1 MDFSRRGDIHS
12 RDGTLFHVRVF
23 VLDTNRKWIASLA
36 VAFLLL
42 CGPLPSA
49 GGDNAPMAPPGQV
62 AGRAPAIVPGTERVS
77 ERLFGL
83 PGLTNVGR
91 VANGIFRGAQPEP
104 EGYATLKAMGVRT
117 VINLRTRHGERKAV
131 EAGGMRYVE
140 IPMSFWRDVDP
151 AVVRK
156 ALSVMTDPTSQPIFV
171 HCSVGADRTGVVVAV
186 YRMEV
191 DGWSE
196 AEAEAEMEAFGF
208 HEIWS
213 QLKEYVRRYPGVPE
227 EVREEVRDEMK
238 AGDGP

>member
-1 MDFSRRGDIHS
+1 MESTVKEPTTMGKRRFAGRIATV
-12 RDGTLFHVRVF
+12 GALLLLF
-23 VLDTNRKWIASLA
+23 VLL
-36 VAFLLL
+36 
-42 CGPLPSA
+42 
-49 GGDNAPMAPPGQV
+49 APPG
-62 AGRAPAIVPGTERVS
+62 ALPGPGDAPGNPSARSGISGDNSAVSPRNFRVS

-131 EAGGMRYVE
+131 EAAGMRYVE
-140 IPMSFWRDVDP
+140 IPMSFWKNVDP

-156 ALSVMTDPTSQPIFV
+156 ALSAMTDPASQPVFV
-171 HCSVGADRTGVVVAV
+171 HCSVGVDRTGVVVAV

-213 QLKEYVRRYPGVPE
+213 QLKEFVRGYPEDPE

>member
-1 MDFSRRGDIHS
+1 M
-12 RDGTLFHVRVF
+12 RDT
-23 VLDTNRKWIASLA
+23 DRKWLASLA
-36 VAFLLL
+36 AAFLCL
-42 CGPLPSA
+42 CGPLPA
-49 GGDNAPMAPPGQV
+49 ARGGGNAPIAPPVQV

-91 VANGIFRGAQPEP
+91 VATGIFRGAQPEP

-117 VINLRTRHGERKAV
+117 VINLRTRHGEREAV
-131 EAGGMRYVE
+131 EAAGMRYVE

-151 AVVRK
+151 AVVRL
-156 ALSVMTDPTSQPIFV
+156 ALSVMTDPANQPVFV
-171 HCSVGADRTGVVVAV
+171 HCSRGADRTGVVAAV

-227 EVREEVRDEMK
+227 EVRDEVK

>member
-1 MDFSRRGDIHS
+1 MESTVIEP
-12 RDGTLFHVRVF
+12 T
-23 VLDTNRKWIASLA
+23 
-36 VAFLLL
+36 
-42 CGPLPSA
+42 SA
-49 GGDNAPMAPPGQV
+49 GKRFFAGRIAPVAVLSLLFWLVAPPG
-62 AGRAPAIVPGTERVS
+62 ASPGADAASGNPSSRSGRIGDNSAVPPRNFRVS

-104 EGYATLKAMGVRT
+104 EGYATLKTMGIRT
-117 VINLRTRHGERKAV
+117 VINLRTCHGERRAV
-131 EAGGMRYVE
+131 EAAGMRYVE

-156 ALSVMTDPTSQPIFV
+156 ALSAMTDPANQPVFV
-171 HCSVGADRTGVVVAV
+171 HCSRGADRMGVVAAV

-227 EVREEVRDEMK
+227 ESREEVR
-238 AGDGP
+238 ALDGP

>member
-1 MDFSRRGDIHS
+1 MMESTVIEP
-12 RDGTLFHVRVF
+12 T
-23 VLDTNRKWIASLA
+23 
-36 VAFLLL
+36 
-42 CGPLPSA
+42 SA
-49 GGDNAPMAPPGQV
+49 GKRFFAGRIAPVAVLSLLFWLVAPPGV
-62 AGRAPAIVPGTERVS
+62 SPGADAASGNPSSRSGRIGDNSAVPPRNFRVS

-104 EGYATLKAMGVRT
+104 EGYATLKTMGIRT
-117 VINLRTRHGERKAV
+117 VINLRTCHGERRAV
-131 EAGGMRYVE
+131 EAAGMRYVE

-156 ALSVMTDPTSQPIFV
+156 ALSAMTDPANQPVFV
-171 HCSVGADRTGVVVAV
+171 HCSRGADRMGVVAAV

-227 EVREEVRDEMK
+227 ESREEVR
-238 AGDGP
+238 ALDGP